1 MPIATTVAVTLLTS
15 ILTAAQ
21 AAVEPGNATPG
32 SDLEQR
38 LVAAES
44 RAAVV
49 EQQLADLQ
57 RSVTLQADQ
66 RQRLAQ
72 LEGRWRLAFW
82 AVVGLSLALSIAG
95 AVAAIARRRERG
107 ATRYARSMAHE
118 LEERRRSGLL
128 ERQESAR
135 RIVELE
141 TRVRQLEAETGVPR
155 SA

>member
-1 MPIATTVAVTLLTS
+1 MPIVTTVAVALLTS
-15 ILTAAQ
+15 ILMTAQ
-21 AAVEPGNATPG
+21 AAVEPGDAPG
-32 SDLEQR
+32 AGDLEQR
-38 LVAAES
+38 LIAAES
-44 RAAVV
+44 RAVLV
-49 EQQLADLQ
+49 ERQLADLQ
-57 RSVTLQADQ
+57 RSVTAQADQ

-72 LEGRWRLAFW
+72 LEGRWHLAFW
-82 AVVGLSLALSIAG
+82 AVVGLSLALSVAG
-95 AVAAIARRRERG
+95 ALAAIARRRERG

>member
-1 MPIATTVAVTLLTS
+1 MPIATTVAVALLTS

-21 AAVEPGNATPG
+21 AGAEPGEAPQG
-32 SDLEQR
+32 SELEQR
-38 LVAAES
+38 LVSAEA
-44 RAAVV
+44 RAALV
-49 EQQLADLQ
+49 ERQLADLQ
-57 RSVTLQADQ
+57 RSVALHTDQ

-82 AVVGLSLALSIAG
+82 AVVGLSLALSITG
-95 AVAAIARRRERG
+95 ALAAIARRRERG

-118 LEERRRSGLL
+118 LEEKRRSALL

-135 RIVELE
+135 RIGDLE
-141 TRVRQLEAETGVPR
+141 ARVRQLEAQPGVSR

>member
-1 MPIATTVAVTLLTS
+1 MPIATTVAVALLTS
-15 ILTAAQ
+15 ILTTAQ
-21 AAVEPGNATPG
+21 AAVEPGDVPHG
-32 SDLEQR
+32 SDLEER

-44 RAAVV
+44 RAAMV
-49 EQQLADLQ
+49 ERQLADLQ

-95 AVAAIARRRERG
+95 ALAAIARRRERG

-118 LEERRRSGLL
+118 LEERRRGALL

-141 TRVRQLEAETGVPR
+141 ARVRQLETETGVPR